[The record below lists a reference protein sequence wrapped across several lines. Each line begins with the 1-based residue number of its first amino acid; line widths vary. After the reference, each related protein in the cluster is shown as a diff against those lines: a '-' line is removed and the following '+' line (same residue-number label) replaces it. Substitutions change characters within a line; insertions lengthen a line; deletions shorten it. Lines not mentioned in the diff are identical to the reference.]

1 VAGSRFGASL
11 MSKHEGNGFNGD
23 NEEPDMSED
32 RRFRLTRPTYP
43 FRLRDPVSGIWVRA
57 RYIAKLK
64 DVGDCLAAWEIVAP
78 PLAPKTS

>member
-1 VAGSRFGASL
+1 VAGSRFGDWL
-11 MSKHEGNGFNGD
+11 MPKHHGNGSNGD
-23 NEEPDMSED
+23 NEEPAMSED
-32 RRFRLTRPTYP
+32 RKFRLTRPSYP

-78 PLAPKTS
+78 PLTPKAS